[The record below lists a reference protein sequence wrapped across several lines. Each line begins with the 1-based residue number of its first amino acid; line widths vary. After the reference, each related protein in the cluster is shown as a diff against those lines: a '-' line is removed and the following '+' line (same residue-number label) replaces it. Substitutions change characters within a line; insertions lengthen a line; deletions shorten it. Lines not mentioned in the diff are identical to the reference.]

1 MEGLLQYIWQ
11 HKLWLSED
19 MVTNDG
25 RRVRV
30 IDPGLLNT
38 DAGPD
43 FFNAKVEIDGRL

>member
-30 IDPGLLNT
+30 LDPGL
-38 DAGPD
+38 
-43 FFNAKVEIDGRL
+43 RLRLMATPGWAM

>member
-25 RRVRV
+25 RKVRV

-38 DAGPD
+38 DSGPD
-43 FFNAKVEIDGRL
+43 FFNAKLEIDGHL